1 MKIARRRF
9 LSLAGAAV
17 ASPAVVRVAWGQ
29 APQVTLKMHHFL
41 PPVANGPAKFLTPW
55 ARKVEQDSGG
65 KIKIDIFPS
74 MQLGGAPPQ
83 LYDQVRDGVVDLI
96 WTLPGYTPGRFP
108 IIETFELPFVA
119 SKAAVPNSKAV
130 QEFSQ
135 THLKQEFGEVHVIC
149 YWAHDGG
156 LFHATKQIKTLD
168 DLKGLKLRFP
178 TRLAGE
184 GLKSVGVNAIGMPVP
199 QVPEALA
206 QRVLDGA
213 VVPWEVVPAL
223 KLHELVKYHT
233 EVPGSPTFYSST
245 FILAMNKGKY
255 ESLPADLK
263 KVIDANSGQGPAAAA
278 GQVWDEQA
286 KVVSEMVAKRGNTI
300 SQFSAADV
308 EQFRKAT
315 QPVRDAWIKQMKERG
330 QDGGKLIEAAQALI
344 AKYSKAT

>member
-1 MKIARRRF
+1 MKIARRHF

-17 ASPAVVRVAWGQ
+17 ASPAVARVAWGQ
-29 APQVTLKMHHFL
+29 TPQVTLKMHHFL

-65 KIKIDIFPS
+65 RIKIDIFPS

-83 LYDQVRDGVVDLI
+83 LYDQVRDGVVDLV
-96 WTLPGYTPGRFP
+96 WTLPGYTAGRFP

-119 SKAAVPNSKAV
+119 SKTAVPNSRAV
-130 QEFSQ
+130 QEFSE
-135 THLKQEFGEVHVIC
+135 TYLKQEFGEVRVIC

-156 LFHATKQIKTLD
+156 LFHATKPMKILD

-184 GLKSVGVNAIGMPVP
+184 GLKAVGVNAIGMPVP

-223 KLHELVKYHT
+223 KLHELVKFHT
-233 EVPGSPTFYSST
+233 EVPGSPTFYSAT
-245 FILAMNKGKY
+245 FILAMNKAKY

-263 KVIDANSGQGPAAAA
+263 KVIDANSGLTPSAAA
-278 GQVWDEQA
+278 GLVWDEQA
-286 KVVSEMVAKRGNTI
+286 KIVSDMVAKRGNTI
-300 SQFSAADV
+300 SQFSSADV
-308 EQFRKAT
+308 DQFRKAT

-330 QDGGKLIEAAQALI
+330 QDGGKLIETAQALI
-344 AKYSKAT
+344 AKHAKST